1 MRLTSQLNQLTKRE
15 MIISS
20 TKFLL
25 PTVFNELS
33 LSLSLYRF
41 LVRNTIEEKMTVMLD
56 RHRSNISGRSATSAK
71 ENPVTVA
78 DLKALF
84 EET

>member
-1 MRLTSQLNQLTKRE
+1 

-25 PTVFNELS
+25 PTVFNELSLS

>member
-1 MRLTSQLNQLTKRE
+1 MS
-15 MIISS
+15 
-20 TKFLL
+20 
-25 PTVFNELS
+25 
-33 LSLSLYRF
+33 SLSLYRF